1 MIFVT
6 TGTQLPF
13 PALVDAV
20 AAMAKKLDERIIAQV
35 GPDKTYRPGIDS
47 FDHLDPD
54 RYEAFFARARLV
66 VAHAGIGTVL
76 SAIKHQKPLVIMP
89 RRFELGEHR
98 NDHQNATA
106 RELEG
111 RQGIYVARTEG
122 EIASYLLR
130 NDLVPP
136 NQGSSPKSAQLIGYL
151 QKYIESAA

>member
-13 PALVDAV
+13 TALVDAV
-20 AAMAKKLDERIIAQV
+20 ASLAGSLNERIIAQV
-35 GPDKTYRPGIDS
+35 GPDKTYRPEIDS
-47 FDHLDPD
+47 YDHLDPD
-54 RYEAFFARARLV
+54 RYEAFFARARVV

-76 SAIKHQKPLVIMP
+76 SAIKHQKPLIIMP

-111 RQGIYVARTEG
+111 RKGIYVARTEA
-122 EIASYLLR
+122 EIGKFLKR
-130 NDLVPP
+130 DDLEPP

-151 QKYIESAA
+151 QKYIENAA